1 MRKMMCAWVCAKSR
15 KVRRTQTLQPDCGP
29 ASILSIYDFILQL
42 IPFSTEEAAFPG
54 LIPHSATEKAAGSL
68 TGLINGFPSSQYCC
82 VDFASHGTL
91 PVPPDQAFHCRKYI
105 HRCVSSKAS
114 DAGLQACRPL
124 MHISISSTSPLALFL
139 VSLHLCWQVD
149 ANNSSPFT
157 AHAFAALKK
166 NKKAR
171 DM

>member
-1 MRKMMCAWVCAKSR
+1 M
-15 KVRRTQTLQPDCGP
+15 RRTQTLQPDCGP

-82 VDFASHGTL
+82 VDFASHGAS

-114 DAGLQACRPL
+114 DAGLQAL
-124 MHISISSTSPLALFL
+124 NAYQHIQHFSIGALFGPSP
-139 VSLHLCWQVD
+139 SLLT
-149 ANNSSPFT
+149 S
-157 AHAFAALKK
+157 
-166 NKKAR
+166 
-171 DM
+171 